1 MDTIVADIWCEVF
14 ALACTDD
21 GRAGRALSLVS
32 RDIHHLSK
40 PLKYQSIS
48 VVGIR
53 QLEKLRAVFY
63 QLPAAE
69 RRVKSLFV
77 GN

>member
-1 MDTIVADIWCEVF
+1 MDTIVADIWSEVF

-53 QLEKLRAVFY
+53 QLEKLLAVFD

>member
-1 MDTIVADIWCEVF
+1 MQVVPLSEGF

-21 GRAGRALSLVS
+21 GRTGRALFLGSL
-32 RDIHHLSK
+32 DIHHLSK

-53 QLEKLRAVFY
+53 QLEKLLAVFD

-69 RRVKSLFV
+69 RRVESLFV